1 MLDQTEQMEST
12 IQIICRI
19 QQEQVR
25 LRGLLR
31 ARQILQESG
40 LSNVTDEYEMQNS
53 NLEELIARNEDRL
66 EVIRNEIR
74 DAMIEEPAAKR
85 KKGM

>member
-1 MLDQTEQMEST
+1 VLDQTEQMEST